1 METRLHQTLTAL
13 SLSMLLAGCSAP
25 TVNLATS
32 EPIVVDINMR
42 LDVYQYAPTNSQKPT
57 TTATTGTTAGNN
69 TAATDAQRGNRE
81 ADIQKFKNERLIGEN
96 RDGLITIRTRPEG
109 DYGNYIAKTVEQEN
123 ADRMALMKGIA
134 TQQKTTLPEVQ
145 KRQGELWRNRS
156 FKNEWIEEPQADGS
170 WKWVQKQG

>member
-13 SLSMLLAGCSAP
+13 SFSLLLGGCSAP

-42 LDVYQYAPTNSQKPT
+42 LDVYQYAPANSQKPA
-57 TTATTGTTAGNN
+57 TTATT
-69 TAATDAQRGNRE
+69 TAATGTSTTNSETQRGNRE
-81 ADIQKFKNERLIGEN
+81 ADIQKFKNERLVGEN

-109 DYGNYIAKTVEQEN
+109 EYGTYITKAVEQEN
-123 ADRMALMKGIA
+123 ADRMAVMKGIA
-134 TQQKTTLPEVQ
+134 EQQKTTLPEVQ

-156 FKNEWIEEPQADGS
+156 FKNEWIEEPQPDGS
-170 WKWVQKQG
+170 WKWTQKQG

>member
-1 METRLHQTLTAL
+1 METRLHQTLIAL
-13 SLSMLLAGCSAP
+13 AFATLLGSCSAP

-32 EPIVVDINMR
+32 EPIVVDLNMR
-42 LDVYQYAPTNSQKPT
+42 LDVYQYSPTNSQKPT
-57 TTATTGTTAGNN
+57 TTAAAGNGASTSTTN
-69 TAATDAQRGNRE
+69 TDAQRGNRE

-109 DYGNYIAKTVEQEN
+109 EYGNYIAKAVEQEN
-123 ADRMALMKGIA
+123 ADRMTLMKGIA
-134 TQQKTTLPEVQ
+134 ERQKTTLPEVQ

-170 WKWVQKQG
+170 WKWTQKQG